1 MAEVVVSIP
10 DELLEEIDAEA
21 ARKATTRAAVLRMRL
36 SQGGLRRDP
45 EVIGAAIARAEE
57 LFRDA
62 GPFDST
68 ELVRADRDWRDERDK
83 RR

>member
-36 SQGGLRRDP
+36 SQGRLRRDP

>member
-10 DELLEEIDAEA
+10 DELLEEIDAEV

-36 SQGGLRRDP
+36 SQGRLRRDP